1 MGFRTRTNDASQKGF
16 GDKLALSSYG
26 MKFGSVMDRDLLVHL
41 PVVLAVAKRS
51 GFAAAA
57 ASLGMTP
64 SAVSHAVRQV
74 EERLGQPLFARTT
87 RSVALTEAGKKLCEV
102 IEPALTDIG
111 DGLDRVRSIRGRAS
125 GHLRINAPRIAVP
138 MALAAVAA
146 EMAVLH
152 SDVTLEIVA
161 DDGLS
166 DIVELGFDAGVRLGG
181 MVAQDMVAI
190 AITPPFRA
198 VMVAAP
204 GYLARRAAPAGLAD
218 LPLHNCIGFRLI
230 RSGGV
235 YAWEVQEHDRNVSI
249 TTRGSAILT
258 DPLQARDLAL
268 AGVGIAYIFEPLVRT
283 DLAEGRLIAVLPQT
297 AIEEPGLFLYFP
309 KRAALA
315 PKLRV
320 FIDVAR
326 QLCQSGR

>member
-1 MGFRTRTNDASQKGF
+1 
-16 GDKLALSSYG
+16 
-26 MKFGSVMDRDLLVHL
+26 MDRDLLVHL
-41 PVVLAVAKRS
+41 PVILAVAQRG
-51 GFAAAA
+51 GFAAAS
-57 ASLGMTP
+57 ASLGMTA

-87 RSVALTEAGKKLCEV
+87 RSVALTEAGRTLV
-102 IEPALTDIG
+102 AAIGPALADIG

-138 MALAAVAA
+138 MALAAIAA
-146 EMAVLH
+146 EMAVQH
-152 SDVTLEIVA
+152 PDVTLEIVA

-181 MVAQDMVAI
+181 MVAQDMVAV
-190 AITPPFRA
+190 ALTPPFRA
-198 VMVAAP
+198 MMVAAP
-204 GYLARRAAPAGLAD
+204 AYVARRGMPADIAA
-218 LPLHNCIGFRLI
+218 LPSHNCIGFRLI

-235 YAWEVQEHDRNVSI
+235 YAWEVQENGRDISVATS
-249 TTRGSAILT
+249 GSAILT

-268 AGVGIAYIFEPLVRT
+268 AGVGIAYIFEPLVRA
-283 DLAEGRLIAVLPQT
+283 DLAAGRLVAVLPET

-309 KRAALA
+309 KRASLA

-326 QLCQSGR
+326 SMPRKD